1 MICWCVKICLG
12 NICFKCL
19 DISAF
24 QTLFYQMH
32 ISGYVCK
39 CLSLQGNPPLLV
51 YCSTVDFKRAI
62 IHSLVLSE
70 LQEILISSYLHS
82 PLKETLHL
90 VKGPP

>member
-1 MICWCVKICLG
+1 MSINVYKCLYKFVLGDINAQGGDSPHLQLSAPYYICLG

-39 CLSLQGNPPLLV
+39 CLSLQGH
-51 YCSTVDFKRAI
+51 AI
-62 IHSLVLSE
+62 VCVGWNEKYIIDV
-70 LQEILISSYLHS
+70 QF
-82 PLKETLHL
+82 
-90 VKGPP
+90 